1 MILINVLQQQVR
13 PWAHWNFSL
22 TRKKSVHIPST
33 WSSWQYQ
40 STCYFG
46 GVRTGL
52 WELIMW
58 TNSNDLSLD
67 KFESFCISTCY
78 RSKTNVRITLD
89 ELRSRFNNIT
99 SVQTMIDIRKIQ
111 FLGKIVRDHVSTPP
125 RQLLIS
131 YVSNKRR
138 VGRPQKCSREAMFD
152 SLKRVLHDV
161 QEIHLDRT
169 AALSHWYF
177 DALDATFW
185 KKLLDHHRDPT
196 KPVPER
202 PNRNA
207 NFNNRRNPRRN
218 RTGSRQESSQRSN
231 VSPPR
236 RRSQPRENTTSPRGR
251 GTFDPNNV
259 GHYIYDSLRIL
270 ELGYDAE
277 WVHVKAAYR
286 RLATMYHPDQ
296 FRNHT
301 TVTGITS
308 LEEAA
313 EYMKLL
319 NNARDYLKN
328 ELKG

>member
-1 MILINVLQQQVR
+1 MLQI
-13 PWAHWNFSL
+13 
-22 TRKKSVHIPST
+22 KD
-33 WSSWQYQ
+33 
-40 STCYFG
+40 
-46 GVRTGL
+46 
-52 WELIMW
+52 E
-58 TNSNDLSLD
+58 
-67 KFESFCISTCY
+67 
-78 RSKTNVRITLD
+78 RITLD
-89 ELRSRFNNIT
+89 ELRSRFSNII

-111 FLGKIVRDHVSTPP
+111 FLGKIVRDHVSSPP

-185 KKLLDHHRDPT
+185 KNLLDHHRDPT

-218 RTGSRQESSQRSN
+218 RTGSQRSN

-236 RRSQPRENTTSPRGR
+236 HRSQPRENIPSPRER
-251 GTFDPNNV
+251 SNRAFDPNNI
-259 GHYIYDSLRIL
+259 GRTLYDSLRIF

-286 RLATMYHPDQ
+286 RLARMYHPDQ
-296 FRNHT
+296 FCNHT

-308 LEEAA
+308 IEEAV

-319 NNARDYLKN
+319 NNARDYLKDKL
-328 ELKG
+328 EG